1 VKTVVTRETIDSY
14 LIELD
19 MPFEELSENIWRVDN
34 EIDNVPAIIIAYAE
48 NVVVFR
54 LKVMDIPKKNR
65 EALFRRLL
73 ELNAHGIALGAYAIE
88 DSSIVL
94 TDTLRAERMDLV
106 EFRAS
111 LESLCL
117 AAKQHYPELSR
128 YLQDEEV

>member
-1 VKTVVTRETIDSY
+1 MVTRETIDSY

-34 EIDNVPAIIIAYAE
+34 EVDNVPAIIIACAE

>member
-1 VKTVVTRETIDSY
+1 VVTRETIDSY

>member
-1 VKTVVTRETIDSY
+1 MVTRETIDSY